1 LSPNKLLNKDI
12 GERSSTSPRRQTNRL
27 LET

>member
-12 GERSSTSPRRQTNRL
+12 GECISTSPRRQTNRL